1 MSPDKV
7 SGHLTGLS
15 AHRAA
20 DTPSLFRGCPSGCPS
35 ADNGTNRGTNRTQRP
50 GRIAAI
56 KRGAGPARLQADG
69 GVSPTAREV

>member
-1 MSPDKV
+1 MRADNV

-35 ADNGTNRGTNRTQRP
+35 ADNGTNRGTARRQCPVRTDQRTM
-50 GRIAAI
+50 GEAALPL
-56 KRGAGPARLQADG
+56 AGG
-69 GVSPTAREV
+69 GVSATATEV